1 MDRMA
6 LVLVAVSH
14 LANVLDLT
22 VSGWRITAE
31 NVANIS
37 ARISS
42 AMETVN
48 SETVIVVLQL
58 YDRSVFM
65 VGGVG

>member
-6 LVLVAVSH
+6 LVLVAASH
-14 LANVLDLT
+14 LA
-22 VSGWRITAE
+22 SGWRITAE

-58 YDRSVFM
+58 YDSSVFM

>member
-1 MDRMA
+1 MDRTA
-6 LVLVAVSH
+6 LVLVAASH
-14 LANVLDLT
+14 LANVLDHT

-48 SETVIVVLQL
+48 NETVIVVLQL
-58 YDRSVFM
+58 YDSSVFM
-65 VGGVG
+65 LGGVG